1 MDEMAVRGIFQEL
14 NELAFGLLTSQEQQ
28 ETLAKEPLELFDL
41 WIFVGFF
48 IPGVE
53 CSDSEL
59 NFRLKSLSGPQ
70 VYVVVVVNFHTI

>member
-28 ETLAKEPLELFDL
+28 ETLAKESLEFFDL
-41 WIFVGFF
+41 WIFVRFSLR
-48 IPGVE
+48 GVE
-53 CSDSEL
+53 CSEL
-59 NFRLKSLSGPQ
+59 NFRLKFLSGPQ

>member
-1 MDEMAVRGIFQEL
+1 MDEMAVRGIFEDL
-14 NELAFGLLTSQEQQ
+14 NELAFGLFTSQEEQ
-28 ETLAKEPLELFDL
+28 ETLAKESLELFDL
-41 WIFVGFF
+41 WIFVRFF

-53 CSDSEL
+53 CSEL